1 MAAQY
6 ALSRRIVRRPGVR
19 VAIPLPGGPV
29 WSRCVRTT
37 RHRMRRNVAALL
49 GIVVT

>member
-6 ALSRRIVRRPGVR
+6 APPRRIVRQPGVL

-29 WSRCVRTT
+29 RSRCVRST
-37 RHRMRRNVAALL
+37 RHRMRRHVDALL